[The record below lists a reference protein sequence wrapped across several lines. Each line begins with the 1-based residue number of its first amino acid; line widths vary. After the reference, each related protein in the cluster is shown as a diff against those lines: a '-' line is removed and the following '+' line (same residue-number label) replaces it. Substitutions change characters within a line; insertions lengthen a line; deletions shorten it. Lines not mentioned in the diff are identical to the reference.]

1 MDEGQT
7 GRFLKLG
14 ERLAEVGLR
23 NTSKFLSDGTQA
35 LSKVPQ
41 GSQGYILDLCD
52 ALVIITPD
60 AVPPFLKSLDDVLI
74 RITVSQLDTWFQH
87 GAHLLQENPESGIA
101 FFKIESNTSESML
114 ETLSSSLELDRV
126 KGILRLYCRALAGS
140 GLELFDTQE
149 LVSQNIGWVDE
160 NTA

>member
-1 MDEGQT
+1 MIFT
-7 GRFLKLG
+7 WVIPIN
-14 ERLAEVGLR
+14 ERLAKVGLR

-52 ALVIITPD
+52 GLVAITPD
-60 AVPPFLKSLDDVLI
+60 AVPPFLKSLDDVLN

-101 FFKIESNTSESML
+101 FFK
-114 ETLSSSLELDRV
+114 
-126 KGILRLYCRALAGS
+126 
-140 GLELFDTQE
+140 
-149 LVSQNIGWVDE
+149 
-160 NTA
+160 